1 MVSCVSQV
9 SMALWAALRFVLT
22 WVGHAHEG
30 KLGADGGR
38 VNGMHWVAEEE
49 EEGCRERSCSL
60 APCAPKN
67 TAYGF
72 AA

>member
-9 SMALWAALRFVLT
+9 SMALWADVRFVLT

-30 KLGADGGR
+30 KLGYDDGGR
-38 VNGMHWVAEEE
+38 VKGMCWVAEEE
-49 EEGCRERSCSL
+49 EGCHERSCSL
-60 APCAPKN
+60 ALCAPKN